1 MFLNFVNAIN
11 AVRGEVW
18 LMLFVTTAMFL
29 LYARYHKTAPSG
41 NLVESFNSIHPA
53 VYGFVLCMMGVVLE
67 LNGHEQAGD
76 KVFLSGASFIG
87 GVAMRASYNGNGAA
101 AAIAAAQSNTSM
113 LDAGTP
119 TGGQLKP

>member
-1 MFLNFVNAIN
+1 MLNAVNAIN

-18 LMLFVTTAMFL
+18 LMLFATTAMFL

-87 GVAMRASYNGNGAA
+87 GVAMRASYNGNGNSTPV
-101 AAIAAAQSNTSM
+101 AIASTNAAPNAPVPNQ
-113 LDAGTP
+113 
-119 TGGQLKP
+119 

>member
-1 MFLNFVNAIN
+1 MLNAVNAIN

-18 LMLFVTTAMFL
+18 LMMFATTAMFL

-41 NLVESFNSIHPA
+41 NLVDSFNSIHPA

-87 GVAMRASYNGNGAA
+87 GVAMRANYSGNGAPV
-101 AAIAAAQSNTSM
+101 AIASTSAAPSVPVPNQ
-113 LDAGTP
+113 
-119 TGGQLKP
+119 